1 MFSFAK
7 KPQLSVIVI
16 FYNMTREAPR
26 TLATLANQ
34 AGINPGD
41 IEIIAIDNNSS
52 RPLAE
57 STISEFKRRL
67 GKHFRYHFHHTDSVS
82 PVSAVNLGV
91 NMARANKVCVCID
104 GARMLS
110 PGIISNMLAA
120 FKVHPR
126 AFVSTLG
133 WHLGDELQN
142 ESVKKG
148 YCQAVEDDLLAS
160 IDWQQDGYQL
170 FTISA
175 LAGSSHQG
183 WFASVAESNCFALTK
198 ADFLSLGGFNAR
210 FQTPG
215 GGLVNLDFFRL
226 ACESPALTPVL
237 LLGEGTFHQFHGG
250 VATNATLAEHPWAK
264 FHDEYVAI
272 RGQDYQAP
280 HFAPYYMGRL
290 SEQARRFL
298 PQ

>member
-1 MFSFAK
+1 MFWFTK

-41 IEIIAIDNNSS
+41 IEIIAIDNNS
-52 RPLAE
+52 RQPLAE

-67 GKHFRYHFHHTDSVS
+67 GKNFRYHFHQTDSVS
-82 PVSAVNLGV
+82 PVGAVNLGV
-91 NMARANKVCVCID
+91 SMARADKVCVCID

-110 PGIISNMLAA
+110 PGVISNMLAA
-120 FKVHPR
+120 FAIHRR

-133 WHLGDELQN
+133 WHLGPQVQN
-142 ESVKKG
+142 ASIKDG
-148 YCQAVEDDLLAS
+148 YCQAVEDDLLATV
-160 IDWQQDGYQL
+160 DWQQDGYQL
-170 FTISA
+170 FSVSS
-175 LAGSSHQG
+175 LAGSSANG
-183 WFASVAESNCFALTK
+183 WFATLYESNCFAIAK
-198 ADFLSLGGFNAR
+198 SDFLALGGFDMR

-226 ACESPALTPVL
+226 ACESPELTPVL

-250 VATNATLAEHPWAK
+250 VATNVVMEEHPWDK
-264 FHDEYVAI
+264 FNEEYVQI
-272 RGQDYQAP
+272 RGHDYAP
-280 HFAPYYMGRL
+280 PSYSPYYLGHIAP
-290 SEQARRFL
+290 QARRFL
-298 PQ
+298 